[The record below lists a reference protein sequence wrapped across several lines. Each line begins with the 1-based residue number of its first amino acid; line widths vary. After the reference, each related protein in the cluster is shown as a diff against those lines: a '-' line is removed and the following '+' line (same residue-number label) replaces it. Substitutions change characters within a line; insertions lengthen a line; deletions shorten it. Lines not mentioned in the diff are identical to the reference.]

1 MSTVIDTDLLLDLL
15 DRWFQAA
22 SKEMSGPDKDYLKQA
37 YEDVSAMISSIGSS
51 KGEKAICGK
60 PAMFLRLDDHTVC
73 CSSCRSQFEA
83 DEVKGYDYCPK
94 YGEKIWY

>member
-37 YEDVSAMISSIGSS
+37 YEDVSAMISSIG
-51 KGEKAICGK
+51 CR
-60 PAMFLRLDDHTVC
+60 LR
-73 CSSCRSQFEA
+73 
-83 DEVKGYDYCPK
+83 
-94 YGEKIWY
+94 I